1 MVNNEKRD
9 PNEEVERGNLT
20 AMEAFQKVYKI
31 LESLEEETRERVF
44 ASVATMLGIGGSAAR
59 LFTPPKIEEMPGGKD
74 EGEENDED
82 SFEYDSFAELYAT
95 ANPNLNHEKALVAA
109 YWIQVCQGAENFSGF
124 LINKELTNLGHRLP
138 NVTNAL
144 SSLINMKPQLVLQL
158 KKTGK
163 TPQAR
168 KTYKLSKSG
177 IDKVEEMISG

>member
-1 MVNNEKRD
+1 MVNNEKMGA
-9 PNEEVERGNLT
+9 NEETEGKDLT

-31 LESLEEETRERVF
+31 LESLKEETRERVF
-44 ASVATMLGIGGSAAR
+44 ASVATMLGIGASGTR
-59 LFTPPKIEEMPGGKD
+59 LFTPSKIEKIPGGKN

-95 ANPNLNHEKALVAA
+95 TDPNLNHEKALVAA
-109 YWIQVCQGAENFSGF
+109 YWIQACQGAENFSGF
-124 LINKELTNLGHRLP
+124 LINKELTNLGHKLP